1 MTQKGMWV
9 GGWDSAS
16 PWGAQAGTLCE
27 VMSIKDLTWETGE
40 QAGHSEGQGEG
51 PCLRVRK
58 ELTAGAEKGAWVRVE
73 MFSETEH
80 PPAKCLILGLWL
92 PPSPELCG
100 WEVGSGSGGL
110 SPPYPPEGT
119 YPLQL
124 HLHGPRTLS
133 PKPVSTRGPGWDQ
146 AF

>member
-1 MTQKGMWV
+1 M

-58 ELTAGAEKGAWVRVE
+58 ELTAGAEKGAWVRV
-73 MFSETEH
+73 
-80 PPAKCLILGLWL
+80 
-92 PPSPELCG
+92 
-100 WEVGSGSGGL
+100 
-110 SPPYPPEGT
+110 
-119 YPLQL
+119 
-124 HLHGPRTLS
+124 
-133 PKPVSTRGPGWDQ
+133 
-146 AF
+146 